1 MRHNLSV
8 AGGND
13 VMKIYTGL
21 GYYNQESIYRTN
33 SNNMQRYN
41 FRTNMEAYFKQIGL
55 KVQTGVDAYIVDTK
69 EPATASGRGYYN
81 VWSHIQNKRPWEP
94 AYNQYDR
101 FTAVLP
107 ITLSLTSAVMAVTI
121 RNKSVLYVVTST

>member
-1 MRHNLSV
+1 MRAFAPEMRHNLSV

-41 FRTNMEAYFKQIGL
+41 FPYQYGGYLQADWFEG
-55 KVQTGVDAYIVDTK
+55 TGSVDAYIVDTK

-81 VWSHIQNKRPWEP
+81 VWSHIQNKRP
-94 AYNQYDR
+94 
-101 FTAVLP
+101 
-107 ITLSLTSAVMAVTI
+107 
-121 RNKSVLYVVTST
+121 